1 MEKVYHAL
9 ERKLDIMKM
18 SFLPNLKAKFNKIL
32 IIVSAAI
39 SLPLIIIPKFI
50 CKGNKSK
57 KIRKR
62 RETQTCPI
70 RNQDFP

>member
-1 MEKVYHAL
+1 MPL
-9 ERKLDIMKM
+9 ERRLNIIKM
-18 SFLPNLKAKFNKIL
+18 SFLPNLKTKFNKIL
-32 IIVSAAI
+32 IRASAAI

-50 CKGNKSK
+50 CKGNKSE

-62 RETQTCPI
+62 REMQTCPI

>member
-1 MEKVYHAL
+1 MPL
-9 ERKLDIMKM
+9 ERRLNIMKM
-18 SFLPNLKAKFNKIL
+18 SFLPNSKTKFNKIL
-32 IIVSAAI
+32 IIVSEAI

-50 CKGNKSK
+50 CEGNKSK

-62 RETQTCPI
+62 REMQTCPI